1 MFAITVRCKT
11 AGRRVKAGFTDGHCK
26 EVLLKAAEHLVRDK
40 GAQALILGCT
50 ELPLILEE
58 TDNIKLGDGHAA
70 IVDPTASLA
79 RRVVK
84 VAGEITKIRGVR

>member
-1 MFAITVRCKT
+1 MK
-11 AGRRVKAGFTDGHCK
+11 KASKRLTDGHCK

-70 IVDPTASLA
+70 IVDPPLRSLA
-79 RRVVK
+79 VLLK
-84 VAGEITKIRGVR
+84 LPEKSQKSGVFANVFSS